1 MERDEILENLKQ
13 KLITSLLKWERKV
26 DWLYIKDL
34 TEYPSLNYFKVWFE
48 IKSSILDSIVTS
60 DFHYIHGFKKDA
72 IKVDKYTGDAL
83 FNLAVIATASVAL
96 EEVLADVN
104 RETIIERFIYKKYL
118 EES

>member
-34 TEYPSLNYFKVWFE
+34 TEYPSSNYFKVRFE
-48 IKSSILDSIVTS
+48 LKSSILDSIVTS
-60 DFHYIHGFKKDA
+60 DFHYIHGFKKDD
-72 IKVDKYTGDAL
+72 IHLDKSIGDTL
-83 FNLAVIATASVAL
+83 FNLLAINTASTAL
-96 EEVLADVN
+96 EDVLADAN
-104 RETIIERFIYKKYL
+104 RETIIERFIYKRYL